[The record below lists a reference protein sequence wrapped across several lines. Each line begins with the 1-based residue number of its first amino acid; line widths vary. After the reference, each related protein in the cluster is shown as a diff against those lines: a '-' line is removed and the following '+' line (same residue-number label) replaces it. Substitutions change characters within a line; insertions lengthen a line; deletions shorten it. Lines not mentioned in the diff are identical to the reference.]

1 MPKPDDDRP
10 SRNRRPLGRQ
20 LCLPISSTSRKTR
33 VPSCS
38 RHLTLPQRSFSPL
51 QREESSDKARYPP
64 KGEVP
69 CRHWAVTERAAS
81 FRTSVGGLSSWEAG
95 ETGTM
100 RRA

>member
-38 RHLTLPQRSFSPL
+38 RHLTLPRPPTRL
-51 QREESSDKARYPP
+51 RARRLLRPKLRE
-64 KGEVP
+64 
-69 CRHWAVTERAAS
+69 AAS
-81 FRTSVGGLSSWEAG
+81 RAEATFPY
-95 ETGTM
+95 EILD
-100 RRA
+100 